1 MWDVLT
7 WHDGTLAIAWWAV
20 IVLVVALLS
29 IGGTQLRDVNNHACG
44 MRDACADRSAAVG
57 EMDVLAD
64 VTLSRQKRLA
74 GVQPHPDPDQAG
86 LERHFP
92 RSPSS
97 DCRPRIGEHIEERIA
112 LSVHLDTALGRED
125 FRSTRRCSASASA
138 YASAPSSCSSRVD
151 PSTSV
156 KGK

>member
-1 MWDVLT
+1 
-7 WHDGTLAIAWWAV
+7 
-20 IVLVVALLS
+20 
-29 IGGTQLRDVNNHACG
+29 

-64 VTLSRQKRLA
+64 VTLSVLA

-86 LERHFP
+86 LERHIP

-125 FRSTRRCSASASA
+125 FAKHSPMLCQRLRVRLRPELLQQPRRPLDVREQESDGGTRELAPHARMIAARGSLVHSQQLPTEAAATVDRAS
-138 YASAPSSCSSRVD
+138 PT
-151 PSTSV
+151 P
-156 KGK
+156 